1 MRAAS
6 CPTSAR
12 RQDSHT
18 SDARADETLGRLPG
32 WKYTAF
38 TQSLAGILR
47 DTAAIQEG
55 GFIGHNFVL
64 VGTPLNYSCVPP
76 RSRLDTT
83 TFRIREDDTALCS
96 DVYCLT

>member
-32 WKYTAF
+32 WKF
-38 TQSLAGILR
+38 TQSLAVILR

-83 TFRIREDDTALCS
+83 TFRIREDDTAS